1 MTTPHDSQRDDQPR
15 PSRRLVID
23 YVLESRRPGYAFT
36 TPTGDL
42 PEAVVRDI
50 WRSAMPRGQGWS
62 AYVGARALKGF
73 PLEDG
78 RQAALC
84 AIEVTDRADESGR
97 RGIRRAEIEIVDGAD
112 YRAALQARLDS
123 LPEPVRAAADERLS
137 CPRWLQLVERAI
149 PRLRKEKSQVILA
162 SPYTTPESW
171 LLVTALMIRV
181 ALAFPVRAVRG
192 FPSALPLTS
201 LALDYRDESPLV
213 ALPLERARALNG
225 ARVIEIE

>member
-1 MTTPHDSQRDDQPR
+1 MNAPLNAQVHNQPG

-23 YVLESRRPGYAFT
+23 YVLDSRRPGYAFT
-36 TPTGDL
+36 TPTDDL
-42 PEAVVRDI
+42 PESVVRDV

-62 AYVGARALKGF
+62 AYVGARALKCF
-73 PLEDG
+73 PLVDG
-78 RQAALC
+78 RQAAVC
-84 AIEVTDRADESGR
+84 EIEVTDRADESGR
-97 RGIRRAEIEIVDGAD
+97 RGIRRAEIEVVDGTD
-112 YRAALQARLDS
+112 YRAALQARLDG
-123 LPEPVRAAADERLS
+123 LPETVRAAADERLS
-137 CPRWLQLVERAI
+137 CPRWLHIVERAI

-162 SPYTTPESW
+162 SPYTTPEGW

-192 FPSALPLTS
+192 FPTALPLTS

-225 ARVIEIE
+225 ARMIEIE